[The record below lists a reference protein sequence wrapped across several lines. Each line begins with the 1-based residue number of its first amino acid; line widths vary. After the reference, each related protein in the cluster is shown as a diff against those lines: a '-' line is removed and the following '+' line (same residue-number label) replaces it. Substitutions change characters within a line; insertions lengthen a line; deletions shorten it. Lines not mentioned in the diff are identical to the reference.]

1 MPLEIMIKIHIDGK
15 EFEVEPAKN
24 LLETCLALG
33 LDVPHFCF
41 HGALGSVGACRLCA
55 VKKFRNAD
63 DQKGKI
69 VMSCMEPVVDGLIIS
84 VEDADAKEFRAHV
97 IEGLM
102 TNHPH

>member
-1 MPLEIMIKIHIDGK
+1 MSLEIMIKILIDGK
-15 EFEVEPAKN
+15 YYEVVPGKN

-33 LDVPHFCF
+33 FDIPHFCY

-69 VMSCMEPVVDGLIIS
+69 VMS
-84 VEDADAKEFRAHV
+84 
-97 IEGLM
+97 
-102 TNHPH
+102 